1 MVIVETKGVWLV
13 KKRRNNHGDFTALDE
28 YGRINGD
35 NEPGY
40 QKRPDYDVKDII
52 AMIIAAFEL
61 VFPPVFMIF
70 GFIALL
76 YFVLR
81 FVSGF

>member
-1 MVIVETKGVWLV
+1 MK
-13 KKRRNNHGDFTALDE
+13 KKRKHGDYLTALDE

-35 NEPGY
+35 NEPGP
-40 QKRPDYDVKDII
+40 QKMPDYDVKDII
-52 AMIIAAFEL
+52 AMIIATFEL

-70 GFIALL
+70 GVIALL